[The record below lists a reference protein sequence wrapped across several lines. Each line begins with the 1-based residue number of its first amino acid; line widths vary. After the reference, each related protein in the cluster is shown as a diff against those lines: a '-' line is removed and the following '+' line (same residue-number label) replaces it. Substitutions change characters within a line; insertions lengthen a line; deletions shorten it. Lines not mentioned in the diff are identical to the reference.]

1 MRRHLQLL
9 GHALLSVPYW
19 EWNACKRADEREQY
33 LRSKLSALSRAAGVR
48 GGGRWQRHGAMC
60 RDRARLDAV
69 MLEKDNGMREKDNL
83 KVLLAKDEVIRGKD
97 AEIAR
102 LRALAFDSA
111 DI

>member
-1 MRRHLQLL
+1 
-9 GHALLSVPYW
+9 
-19 EWNACKRADEREQY
+19 
-33 LRSKLSALSRAAGVR
+33 
-48 GGGRWQRHGAMC
+48 
-60 RDRARLDAV
+60 
-69 MLEKDNGMREKDNL
+69 MLEKDKGMREKDNL